1 MGRNSKK
8 RKEGIKMRIGREK
21 SPWGKL
27 KKGDAARLKKVAT
40 TGLVGGR
47 TRKKKGNWGTWEQR
61 TWQLM
66 SPNDPV
72 HH

>member
-40 TGLVGGR
+40 TGLVGG
-47 TRKKKGNWGTWEQR
+47 KSKAVK
-61 TWQLM
+61 L
-66 SPNDPV
+66 PKY
-72 HH
+72 